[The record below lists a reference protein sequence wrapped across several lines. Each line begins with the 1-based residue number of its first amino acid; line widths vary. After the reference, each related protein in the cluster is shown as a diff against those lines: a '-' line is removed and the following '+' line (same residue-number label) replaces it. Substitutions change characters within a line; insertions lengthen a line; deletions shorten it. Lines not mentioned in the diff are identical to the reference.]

1 MKIIDILYENTKGN
15 ERFVT
20 ALIPKLTHWYDNLYT
35 DTDWFNAA
43 YNVVNTQKGPYEY
56 RAAAMNA
63 NIQIEEINKLT
74 SSMGNTLNVDLD
86 QLLSFRKKYLAIN
99 KSINDN
105 INLLVHLRD
114 MFSSIRQGNFMEIYS
129 VPIGVMVELWA
140 RWIKEVY
147 EPEVE
152 KRRMSYGGKQLRYMD
167 DEGGV
172 DRRSMEWIT
181 HNPYFGQQD
190 FWKIYHPRGEQMNYY
205 VTSSYLEERGIDDRP
220 LMFVA
225 KDMEEVDEFIDNAEM
240 EMAVDELSQYFNSVG
255 ARKVIK
261 YLRSEPGWIYDD
273 EDLDVNEEIG
283 LTVKK
288 YIDEHPEI
296 DFNTDG
302 DSDQTFTRIGEILND
317 YLHY

>member
-1 MKIIDILYENTKGN
+1 
-15 ERFVT
+15 
-20 ALIPKLTHWYDNLYT
+20 
-35 DTDWFNAA
+35 
-43 YNVVNTQKGPYEY
+43 
-56 RAAAMNA
+56 MNA
-63 NIQIEEINKLT
+63 NIQIEELNKLT
-74 SSMGNTLNVDLD
+74 SSMGNTLNMDLD

-129 VPIGVMVELWA
+129 VPIGVMIELWA

-147 EPEVE
+147 EPEGE